1 MSKPKL
7 LDQVRTKIRYKPYSI
22 RTEQAYLYWI
32 KRYIFFHGKRHPQ
45 EMGAAEIEVFLS
57 HLATERNV
65 AASTQNQAL
74 NALLFLYKEVLQ
86 IQMPWIDNIKPAKQP
101 SRLPV
106 VFTVH
111 EVQRTLTLLDGEKR
125 VMAGLLYGSGL
136 RLMECL
142 RLRIKDIDFEYKQIT
157 VRDGKGQKDRLTM
170 LPKKLIEQLHQQTE
184 KASILHKQDL
194 ANGFGEVYLPNALER
209 KYPNANKEFRWQY
222 IFPADRISTD
232 PRSGKQRRHHWSEQV
247 LQRAVKKAIQKAG
260 INKQGSCHTLRH
272 SFATHLLESGYDIR
286 TIQELLGHKSVETT
300 MVYIHVLNKGGR
312 AVSSPLDNL

>member
-7 LDQVRTKIRYKPYSI
+7 LDQVRTKIRYKQYSI

-232 PRSGKQRRHHWSEQV
+232 PRSGKQRRHH
-247 LQRAVKKAIQKAG
+247 
-260 INKQGSCHTLRH
+260 
-272 SFATHLLESGYDIR
+272 
-286 TIQELLGHKSVETT
+286 
-300 MVYIHVLNKGGR
+300 
-312 AVSSPLDNL
+312 